1 MPGYYEQ
8 RQSRAALW
16 CARLASVSLPYFAI
30 VILLHRLEKV
40 TTPQGYWLVGF
51 GLVLILFALFLGARA
66 ILDMW
71 NHGYSG
77 GRLTIR
83 GLLIA
88 IIMLLPFSWFG
99 YLAMLHPS
107 INDVSTNP
115 YSPPGFIR
123 AGNIRADQAAQGM
136 NQLASYTPPYATLLI
151 ESYPKLASRRY
162 NAGAERIY
170 EAASALIADRG
181 WGVTAVVGLPEADGV
196 PVEGADGAAE
206 AEPEARLET
215 AAPLDI
221 RVEAMARSLIFAF
234 HYDVVL
240 RIVSE
245 DESTLVDMRVAARWG
260 RHDFGASAKI
270 IEKFLAD
277 LDASLL
283 GIAGEG

>member
-8 RQSRAALW
+8 RRSRAALW

-30 VILLHRLEKV
+30 VILLHRFEKV
-40 TTPQGYWLVGF
+40 ATPQAYWLVGF
-51 GLVLILFALFLGARA
+51 GLMLILFALFLGARA
-66 ILDMW
+66 IVDMW

-77 GRLTIR
+77 GRLTVR

-88 IIMLLPFSWFG
+88 ILLLLPFAWFG
-99 YLAMLHPS
+99 YLAVLHPS

-123 AGNIRADQAAQGM
+123 AANIRADQAAQGM
-136 NQLASYTPPYATLLI
+136 NQLANYTPPYATLLI

-162 NAGAERIY
+162 NAGARRIY
-170 EAASALIADRG
+170 AAAAALITDRD
-181 WGVTAVVGLPEADGV
+181 WLVTGVTGLPDEANA
-196 PVEGADGAAE
+196 PAEGE
-206 AEPEARLET
+206 QETQPESEARLET
-215 AAPLDI
+215 AVPLDI
-221 RVEAMARSLIFAF
+221 HVEALARSMIFAF

-240 RIVSE
+240 QIVSE
-245 DESTLVDMRVAARWG
+245 EESTLVDMRVAARWG
-260 RHDFGASAKI
+260 RHDFGANARI